1 MREAIRY
8 YDFERKECGPEDA
21 VFVFIETFDDGNRI
35 GSKYGTDDKKYHE
48 ELKKALKKKDKTI
61 IKRRK

>member
-21 VFVFIETFDDGNRI
+21 VFVFIETFDDDGNRI

-48 ELKKALKKKDKTI
+48 SQGKTNRNRKDKSLI
-61 IKRRK
+61 VI